1 MVGSFKEPEKK
12 AKFRLIALD
21 DAIDDDDDGVGVVIS
36 VSDLSLLIASSGGGM
51 LGATGGGGGALGST
65 GGIGELGRSY
75 TSGSSLKSS
84 SERICALL

>member
-1 MVGSFKEPEKK
+1 MVGSFKEPEKNT
-12 AKFRLIALD
+12 KFRLIAL
-21 DAIDDDDDGVGVVIS
+21 DDDDGVGVVIS

-51 LGATGGGGGALGST
+51 LGATGGGGGALGSA

-84 SERICALL
+84 SERLCALL